1 MVGRVDGQLPDAH
14 LPHGR
19 LGAPRIAT
27 RDVRLLR
34 AGAADPEAAARSAR
48 PLDPVAPAR
57 VADPRGRD
65 GRRQRSARARVRAR
79 RDLANE
85 RASREL
91 GAPVVPLQRLAI
103 TLDR

>member
-1 MVGRVDGQLPDAH
+1 M
-14 LPHGR
+14 
-19 LGAPRIAT
+19 
-27 RDVRLLR
+27 
-34 AGAADPEAAARSAR
+34 
-48 PLDPVAPAR
+48 APAR

-91 GAPVVPLQRLAI
+91 GAPVVPLQRLAL